1 MMSATRVRDNQPLTT
16 STWKEHQLIRK
27 GIALT
32 FLACA
37 ALSIPSSAQTV
48 DELIKKNIEARGG
61 LEKLKAIKT
70 MRVTA
75 TIHAEGMTLPLVLQ
89 IKRPGMVRG
98 DALFQGRALVKA
110 YDGETA
116 WQINP
121 FEGAMEPAKLT
132 GYDAKEMI
140 GLGDIDGPLVDY
152 KAKGNTVELAG
163 KEELEASPV
172 YKLKVTLKDGDVKYL
187 YLDAQNYLVLKET
200 EKQKEDG
207 KITDVESVYSN
218 YKAVAGVMI
227 AHAWET
233 RVKGELDDRTSFEK
247 IEVNVPVD
255 DSIFKMPK
263 KIQEKK
269 P

>member
-1 MMSATRVRDNQPLTT
+1 MTR
-16 STWKEHQLIRK
+16 KA
-27 GIALT
+27 IALT

-37 ALSIPSSAQTV
+37 ALSISASAQTV
-48 DELIKKNIEARGG
+48 DELVKKNIEARGG

-70 MRVTA
+70 MRITGK
-75 TIHAEGMTLPLVLQ
+75 IQSGGMTIPLVLQ

-98 DALFQGRALVKA
+98 DATLQGMALVRA

-121 FEGAMEPAKLT
+121 FDGAKEAEPMT
-132 GYDAKEMI
+132 GYDAKETI
-140 GLGDIDGPLVDY
+140 DFGDLDGPLVDY

-163 KEELEASPV
+163 KEELEATPV
-172 YKLKVTLKDGDVKYL
+172 YKLKITLKDGAVKYL
-187 YLDAQNYLVLKET
+187 YLDAQNYLELKET
-200 EKQKEDG
+200 EKRKEDG
-207 KITDVESVYSN
+207 KVTDVDTVYSD

-227 AHAWET
+227 AHSEET
-233 RVKGELDDRTSFEK
+233 RVNGELDDQTSIEK
-247 IEVNVPVD
+247 IELNVPVD

-263 KIQEKK
+263 KTQEKK

>member
-1 MMSATRVRDNQPLTT
+1 M
-16 STWKEHQLIRK
+16 IRK
-27 GIALT
+27 AIALT

-37 ALSIPSSAQTV
+37 ALSIPASAQTV

-61 LEKLKAIKT
+61 LEKLKAIKS

-75 TIHAEGMTLPLVLQ
+75 KIHSEGMNLPLVLQ

-98 DALFQGRALVKA
+98 EAIFQGKALVRA

-121 FEGAMEPAKLT
+121 FDGLKEAEPMS
-132 GYDAKEMI
+132 GYDAKEMLYI
-140 GLGDIDGPLVDY
+140 GDLDGPLVDY

-163 KEELEASPV
+163 KEELEATPV
-172 YKLKVTLKDGDVKYL
+172 YKLKVTLKDGEVKYL
-187 YLDAQNYLVLKET
+187 YLDAHNYLELKET
-200 EKQKEDG
+200 WKQKGDG
-207 KITDVESVYSN
+207 KATDVDTVYSD

-227 AHAWET
+227 AHSWET
-233 RVKGELDDRTSFEK
+233 RVNGELDDRTSLEK
-247 IEVNVPVD
+247 VEVNISVD

-263 KIQEKK
+263 KTQEKK
-269 P
+269 SSGQ